1 MTTFP
6 APMFTLTRALIYS
19 ALFAGFLLWFVPA
32 EILAMTGVRAPHRF
46 GLVQALGS
54 VVGIF
59 GLGLA
64 ASCILAFTTLGSGT
78 PAPFDPP
85 RRLVIRGP
93 YRLLR
98 NPMYLGAGL
107 WMTGLAMFYQSPWL
121 VVYAVVFMATSHVFV
136 RFYEEPTLGR
146 LFGDAYRE
154 YCRRVGR
161 WSPLG
166 RQR

>member
-1 MTTFP
+1 
-6 APMFTLTRALIYS
+6 MFRLMRALIYA
-19 ALFAGFLLWFVPA
+19 ALFAGLLLWFVPA
-32 EILAMTGVRAPHRF
+32 EILAMSGVRAPHRF

-54 VVGIF
+54 LVGIF

-64 ASCILAFTTLGSGT
+64 GSCVLLLSTIGSGT

-85 RRLVIRGP
+85 RRLVSRGP
-93 YRLLR
+93 YRLIR

-107 WMTGLAMFYQSPWL
+107 WVTGLAAFYQSPWL
-121 VVYAVVFMATSHVFV
+121 AVYAVVFMATSHVFV
-136 RFYEEPTLGR
+136 LLYEEPTLSR

-161 WSPLG
+161 WYPGSARP
-166 RQR
+166 